1 MNNTVIKDNAII
13 FSRYGEVVRI
23 TACYNNSIRFEAFP
37 EGRIYNENL
46 LLKTLLCNQFFLL
59 HLTAAFAIT
68 SVSRVERGL
77 HV

>member
-37 EGRIYNENL
+37 EAEYIMKILR
-46 LLKTLLCNQFFLL
+46 
-59 HLTAAFAIT
+59 
-68 SVSRVERGL
+68 
-77 HV
+77 